1 MTIKNYEIIKQIG
14 SGGMGTVYLA
24 RDPRLQRLV
33 AIKKIKLP
41 QNSQS
46 DTRND
51 LITRFYREARAMA
64 SLSHPNIVS
73 VFDLGEEN
81 NECYMV
87 MEYIDGKDL
96 DSMLREKSP
105 FTIDFTISVLL
116 KVCDAL
122 YYIHQKQ
129 LIHRDIKPANIIYCG
144 DEMVKLMDF
153 GLVRGDD
160 NLNLTRA
167 GMLMGSISFMSPE
180 QIQDP
185 NHIDHKVD
193 MYAFGITMYHLLSN
207 NFPYSGNNPLEV
219 IRKLT
224 LEEPD
229 SILRFN
235 PLIPPE
241 LVAIIMKLIEKDRK
255 NRFDNMLEV
264 KQALLNFKNH
274 NPSSSSKIVMQTF
287 VSNRVSTLS
296 SDTDRTLILDT
307 NNRQKS
313 TLADPSFWGIE
324 FVNDS
329 IKNDINQKKQEY
341 FDNKSTS
348 SIKIS
353 QNVLDLM
360 AKEAKNKANL
370 SIFEVNYTYPENF
383 YDITSDNIDLLKKVA
398 IKNNS
403 DIKELKNTSHYLEH
417 LNNILS
423 SEISDL
429 EKEIKPLLT
438 QRPTYFSEFQSKLE
452 IKQKQK
458 QSKEKDLSLVKEKLA
473 LYELLLASKELRK
486 DLNSRIMEFYTGS
499 NAATFFNIDKDIF
512 SITLEDLDN
521 FKSSL
526 ENKIDTLE
534 FLKKA
539 PDLVFDYFNKIKNYS
554 LVSESEFK
562 PYAKVLNYYP
572 QSNQAKIKI
581 LQDLINRSLIE
592 IDINETTTLFTYA
605 AITKEGRYV
614 SRGKKDEIVD
624 MNINLFDENL
634 EEFFKKD
641 NDIFLSSSRS
651 VNKNLFVAEQK
662 NYINLEKMVTS
673 MKTIAESNLNMSFD
687 TLVMMFLE
695 LDIPD
700 IKTFELN
707 KQNLIIKS
715 NKMKKIL
722 LDTKRDFESSNNE
735 LYKEFSR
742 HLNTSFLAFNRFPA
756 VIKAIEDGVRNQKD
770 QRKRIFANI
779 ITQLTKATPE
789 ILRANI
795 ENMKRTISNINV
807 DIIPEPIVEFL
818 GFYLLYK
825 AKLPTNISKDTII
838 KQLNQDKSNFNTL
851 EIDYICKLI
860 DLFYNKDTGFF
871 NR

>member
-14 SGGMGTVYLA
+14 SGGMGTVHLA
-24 RDPRLQRLV
+24 RDPRLHRLV

-41 QNSQS
+41 PNSQS
-46 DTRND
+46 DTRSD

-105 FTIDFTISVLL
+105 FTIDFTISALL
-116 KVCDAL
+116 QVCDAL

-144 DEMVKLMDF
+144 DETVKLMDF

-160 NLNLTRA
+160 NINLTRA
-167 GMLMGSISFMSPE
+167 GMLMGSISFMAPE

-185 NHIDHKVD
+185 NNIDHKVD
-193 MYAFGITMYHLLSN
+193 MYAFGVTMYQLLSN

-229 SILRFN
+229 SILQFN
-235 PLIPPE
+235 RLIPPE
-241 LVAIIMKLIEKDRK
+241 LEAIIMKLIEKDRK
-255 NRFDNMLEV
+255 NRFNNMLEV
-264 KQALLNFKNH
+264 KQALLDFKN
-274 NPSSSSKIVMQTF
+274 NVSVIKNKLPSLDFDYDKLNQLT
-287 VSNRVSTLS
+287 N
-296 SDTDRTLILDT
+296 DTDKTLILDT
-307 NNRQKS
+307 TNHKKS
-313 TLADPSFWGIE
+313 TIADPSFWGIE
-324 FVNDS
+324 FVTPS
-329 IKNDINQKKQEY
+329 AKNDINQKKQEY
-341 FDNKSTS
+341 FDNRSTG
-348 SIKIS
+348 IKVS

-360 AKEAKNKANL
+360 AKESKNKPNL
-370 SIFEVNYTYPENF
+370 DFCDVNYTYPEGF
-383 YDITSDNIDLLKKVA
+383 YDITFDDIDLLKKVSA
-398 IKNNS
+398 KNNT
-403 DIKELKNTSHYLEH
+403 DIKDLKNTFNYLEH
-417 LNNILS
+417 LNNILL
-423 SEISDL
+423 SEISEL
-429 EKEIKPLLT
+429 EKEIKPLLH
-438 QRPTYFSEFQSKLE
+438 QRPAYVSEFQSKLE

-458 QSKEKDLSLVKEKLA
+458 QSREKDLTLVKEKLA
-473 LYELLLASKELRK
+473 LYQLLLDSKELRN
-486 DLNSRIMEFYTGS
+486 DLNSMIIEFYNGTNS
-499 NAATFFNIDKDIF
+499 ASFFDIDKDIF
-512 SITLEDLDN
+512 SLTLDDLDN
-521 FKSSL
+521 FRNSL
-526 ENKIDTLE
+526 ENKIATLE
-534 FLKKA
+534 FFKKA
-539 PDLVFDYFNKIKNYS
+539 PDLVLEYFNKIKNYS
-554 LVSESEFK
+554 SSSTSESK

-572 QSNQAKIKI
+572 ESSQAKIKI
-581 LQDLINRSLIE
+581 LQDIINRSLIE
-592 IDINETTTLFTYA
+592 IDMNETTTLFTYA

-614 SRGKKDEIVD
+614 SRGKKDENLD

-634 EEFFKKD
+634 EDFFKKG
-641 NDIFLSSSRS
+641 NDIFLSATRS
-651 VNKNLFVAEQK
+651 VNKNLFVSEQK
-662 NYINLEKMVTS
+662 NYKNLEKIVGS
-673 MKTIAESNLNMSFD
+673 MKTIAESNINMSFD
-687 TLVMMFLE
+687 TLLMMFLE

-722 LDTKRDFESSNNE
+722 LDTKRDFENSDNE

-742 HLNTSFLAFNRFPA
+742 HLNTTFLAFNRFPA
-756 VIKAIEDGVRNQKD
+756 VIKAVEAGVKNQKD
-770 QRKRIFANI
+770 QRKRIFTNI

-789 ILRANI
+789 MLRANL
-795 ENMKRTISNINV
+795 ENMKRTISNINM

-825 AKLPTNISKDTII
+825 AKLPTNVSKDTII
-838 KQLNQDKSNFNTL
+838 KQLNEDKSNFNTL

-860 DLFYNKDTGFF
+860 DLHYNKDAGFF